1 MKRELDTE
9 VERKTEWWVQRP
21 LITLL
26 TRLIWQ
32 RKNIVREWFLI
43 DVTNFSSIVM
53 KGNKKRRLGNFNPEM
68 ITFHW

>member
-53 KGNKKRRLGNFNPEM
+53 KGNKKRRLWNFNPEM